1 MTYVDLDGFKTVN
14 DKFGHNHGD
23 QVLKE
28 VSEFMKRYYQRA
40 TDVPIRDGGDE
51 FMMVM
56 PNTQLVHADSLAV
69 GFEKTMRMAVGKQA
83 PTVQELSVNYPAR
96 IGQLQQLPHS
106 TITGAGQNLVDLAE
120 QLVSARSPLT
130 GENLSPETLKHEV
143 ARLKDRT
150 GVSATEDLGGRT
162 LQVYNQADIAY
173 LAQKASYSFLPQIGQ
188 LLKVK
193 GYATEAQIQ
202 EVFKLQAEYPP
213 DRKPLIGQLLVEK
226 GYAKPE
232 QVEDVFRDQMIAKE
246 ALSRIL
252 ESTPG
257 IDMEKVGVRPF
268 RLPERMYV
276 PADMTLFRLQIPQVA
291 RPNLGPSGV
300 RQLHTYEA
308 PLPGE
313 VVVGASTGVV
323 EWKPGE
329 SGDEF
334 KHRGDQLML
343 TKKGERKS
351 QGLRTD
357 RVTEPAH

>member
-1 MTYVDLDGFKTVN
+1 
-14 DKFGHNHGD
+14 
-23 QVLKE
+23 
-28 VSEFMKRYYQRA
+28 
-40 TDVPIRDGGDE
+40 
-51 FMMVM
+51 MVM
-56 PNTQLVHADSLAV
+56 PNTQLVHADSLAA

-106 TITGAGQNLVDLAE
+106 TVTGAGQNLADLAE
-120 QLVSARSPLT
+120 QLVSVRALLT
-130 GENLSPETLKHEV
+130 GENLSPQTIQNEV
-143 ARLKDRT
+143 ARLKART
-150 GVSATEDLGGRT
+150 GLSETEDLGGRT
-162 LQVYNQADIAY
+162 LQVYNQADIASF
-173 LAQKASYSFLPQIGQ
+173 AQKASYSFLPQIGQ

-202 EVFKLQAEYPP
+202 EAFKLQAEYPQ
-213 DRKPLIGQLLVEK
+213 DRKPLIGQVLVEK

-291 RPNLGPSGV
+291 RPNLGANGV
-300 RQLHTYEA
+300 RQLHTFEA
-308 PLPGE
+308 PVPGE

-323 EWKPGE
+323 EFKPGE
-329 SGDEF
+329 SVDQF
-334 KHRGDQLML
+334 KHRGDQLMFD
-343 TKKGERKS
+343 KKAIRKS

-357 RVTEPAH
+357 RVAEPAH